1 MKIFCILMF
10 YCSGSFAY
18 TSEQVLKTAWSD
30 RTYLSYDEIQ
40 STGSRNPLRN
50 VEGVLSQEQNGTAEV
65 EVGLKFQFKSW
76 PEWTGKKSL
85 GSEQKLLKET
95 SLGWALRSRY
105 NALLLVEL
113 NSQKLKCVEEA
124 LRLSDLYIQAQS
136 LSLRAG
142 RGTSKAFLAAKSDL
156 YKLQRTRNA
165 LHQEK
170 EILEKRVSSWVP
182 EVKDRN
188 LVGLELVQVDD
199 ISQILQGHYPN
210 GDSLSKKIVHEE
222 IEQMGQELE
231 IVKGREK
238 QWFKA
243 FEISQ
248 ARKDDETR
256 YKLELTVQ
264 IPGIGSDDLAKQK
277 QNELILKR
285 ALKQRDLEE
294 SGDQL
299 QSLKMQIL
307 NLVDIYRKAKKMEKI
322 SVGTLDS
329 LANIERKIT
338 QQQEQLDLLNQQQEI
353 TSLYLDYLLESEIL
367 LKAPDKNYLDK
378 RQGEI

>member
-10 YCSGSFAY
+10 FCSGSFAY

-30 RTYLSYDEIQ
+30 KTYLSYDKIQ

-76 PEWTGKKSL
+76 PEWTGKR
-85 GSEQKLLKET
+85 GQGNEQKLLKET

-105 NALLLVEL
+105 NTLLLVEL

-124 LRLSDLYIQAQS
+124 LHLSELYIQAQS

-142 RGTSKAFLAAKSDL
+142 RGTSKSFLSAKSDL
-156 YKLQRTRNA
+156 YKLQRTQNA
-165 LHQEK
+165 LRQEK
-170 EILEKRVSSWVP
+170 EILEKRVKTWAP
-182 EVKDRN
+182 EIKDRG

-199 ISQILQGHYPN
+199 ISQLLQGHYPN
-210 GDSLSKKIVHEE
+210 GDSLSRKIANEE

-243 FEISQ
+243 VEVSQ
-248 ARKDDETR
+248 TRKDDETR
-256 YKLELTVQ
+256 YKVELTVQ
-264 IPGIGSDDLAKQK
+264 IPGLGSDDLAKQK

-299 QSLKMQIL
+299 QSLKVQIL
-307 NLVDIYRKAKKMEKI
+307 NLVDIYRKTKKMEKI